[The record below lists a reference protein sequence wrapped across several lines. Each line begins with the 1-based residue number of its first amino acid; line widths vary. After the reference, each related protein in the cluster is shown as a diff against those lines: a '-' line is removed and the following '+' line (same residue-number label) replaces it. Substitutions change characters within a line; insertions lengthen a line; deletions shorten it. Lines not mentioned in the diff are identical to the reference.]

1 MISLP
6 NAVIVD
12 KMIVKAQRKFD
23 EGITLLDKQVSVV
36 WKGHQRNIDLIMLE
50 GDTLW
55 NKKDW
60 RSWKS
65 KTLKIWHK
73 NCWAPL
79 QAIKR
84 ISNSKELERNE
95 FFDSLRER
103 CAIVDLTGT
112 LGTKLRG
119 VLDTL
124 FEGDAERK
132 DKLNATLK
140 INKETAQKNAEIDR
154 IEAEKKAEKQRA
166 AKKQK
171 VDIES
176 FAAKSG
182 ITVEQAAFINQFKTS
197 AK

>member
-60 RSWKS
+60 RSWKK
-65 KTLKIWHK
+65 KTLEIWHK

-79 QAIKR
+79 QTIKQ
-84 ISNSKELERNE
+84 ISNSKERERNE

-103 CAIVDLTGT
+103 CAIVDITGT

-154 IEAEKKAEKQRA
+154 IEAEKKAEKQRV

-176 FAAKSG
+176 FAAQSG
-182 ITVEQAAFINQFKTS
+182 ITVDQAAFIKQFK
-197 AK
+197 